1 MDVNRLEGAARHF
14 STTLDSV
21 LTNLSSTGRS
31 RKQAVSMLADAS
43 LVLVSLWLAY
53 SLRYGQPFA
62 DFGATW
68 QLFLIVPP
76 LTVTIFGAFGIYRWV
91 VRSTNRR
98 LFRQLAKGCVLSAV
112 CLVLIS
118 FLLRP
123 DLPTPR
129 SLLVIYGLLLL
140 VGTSGVRMVWQE
152 LFDAGARGQPVAIYG
167 AGASGRQL
175 VNLLAEGV
183 EYRPVAF
190 IDDNPELHGT
200 MVSGMPVLS
209 GTSADLGAALRRV
222 EADRL
227 VLAMPSL
234 SSIEYRQKLD
244 NVSGLGLPIQTM
256 PGIAELVSGAA
267 RVDEIRDVSVNDI
280 LGRAEVAP
288 DYKVIGRKVT
298 GQTVLVTG
306 GGGSIGSE
314 LCRQIARLSPKHLI
328 VLDSCEANL
337 YHITEELQRNGKLA
351 FTAHLGT
358 VTDQSAMQ
366 RLLAHHEVDTVYHAA
381 AYKHVP
387 IIEAQPAQGVE
398 TNVFGTMTLLE
409 TAISLKVSDF
419 VLISTDK
426 AVRPANAMGASK
438 RVAEM
443 ILQAKA
449 RLPSATCISMVRF
462 GNVLGSSGSVVP
474 KFKEQI
480 MAGGP
485 VTVTDRE
492 ITRYFMTIPE
502 AAQLVL
508 QSSAIAQG
516 GDVFVLDM
524 GEPVRIIDLATQM
537 VHLYGKRLREDTNDP
552 DDIEIIVE
560 GLRPGEKMYEEL
572 FIDDSHRQTGIPKV
586 FTADE
591 GFLAWQDLH
600 ARLALLST
608 LVEAGDKE
616 PLREALMAL
625 AFAAQSTP
633 MSTEPSPSDKSPVVV
648 AVA

>member
-1 MDVNRLEGAARHF
+1 MDVTRLEDAARHF

-31 RKQAVSMLADAS
+31 RKQAFSIMVDAV
-43 LVLVSLWLAY
+43 LVLIALWLAY
-53 SLRYGQPFA
+53 SLRYGTLFS
-62 DFGATW
+62 DFGSTW

-76 LTVTIFGAFGIYRWV
+76 LTVTILGAFGIYRWV

-98 LFRQLAKGCVLSAV
+98 LFRQIAKGCVLSAV
-112 CLVLIS
+112 SLVLVS

-129 SLLVIYGLLLL
+129 SLLIIYGLLLFA
-140 VGTSGVRMVWQE
+140 GTAGVRVIWQE

-175 VNLLAEGV
+175 VNLLAQGV
-183 EYRPVAF
+183 EFRPVAF
-190 IDDNPELHGT
+190 IDDDPQLHGT

-209 GTSADLGAALRRV
+209 GTSRDLGAALRRV

-234 SSIEYRQKLD
+234 SSRDYRQKLD

-298 GQTVLVTG
+298 DRTVLVTG

-337 YHITEELQRNGKLA
+337 YHITEELGGNEKLA
-351 FTAHLGT
+351 FTPHLGS
-358 VTDQSAMQ
+358 VTDRAAMQ
-366 RLLAHHEVDTVYHAA
+366 RLIARHAVDTVYHAA

-387 IIEAQPAQGVE
+387 IIEAQPSQGVQ
-398 TNVFGTMTLLE
+398 TNVFGTQALLE
-409 TAISLKVSDF
+409 TAIELNVSDF

-449 RLPSATCISMVRF
+449 SQQSETCISMVRF

-485 VTVTDRE
+485 VTVTDRD

-537 VHLYGKRLREDTNDP
+537 VRLYGKRLREETNDP
-552 DDIEIIVE
+552 DDIEIVVE

-572 FIDDSHRQTGIPKV
+572 FIDDSHRQTQIPKV

-591 GFLAWQDLH
+591 AFLASNDLE
-600 ARLALLST
+600 ARLAELAA
-608 LVEAGDKE
+608 LVTTGERE
-616 PLREALMAL
+616 PLHEALMAL
-625 AFAAQSTP
+625 AFAAQVSMAPGDKTP
-633 MSTEPSPSDKSPVVV
+633 AAE